1 MNNLKFLNHASY
13 LLESAK
19 SILLFDPWYEKGAFN
34 NGWQLYYQEIKNEE
48 VVKFLK
54 NSGKEIYIWISHE
67 HSDHFNIPFIKSLKS
82 LDLKPIFLFHQT
94 VDKRVFNYL
103 KNNNFNVYECNNG
116 KIFYIDSNLKLIT

>member
-67 HSDHFNIPFIKSLKS
+67 K
-82 LDLKPIFLFHQT
+82 LDSSIQKITRMSHVGRNHQ
-94 VDKRVFNYL
+94 N
-103 KNNNFNVYECNNG
+103 E
-116 KIFYIDSNLKLIT
+116 S